1 MKNNINAFSNK
12 YASIILMYFILIII
26 TIFLSIKAPYFLTW
40 KNFINILEANSYKMI
55 LAIGMTFIISSGAI
69 DLSVGSIISLSA
81 IVMAMSM
88 KSGYSVLGGILIGIT
103 VGIILGFFNGTIIH
117 LTGINSLIITL
128 ATASIFRGLSLIL
141 TKGTPI
147 TKFDP
152 LFLYLGTGDL
162 FGMEPGVCF
171 AIVILVIA
179 IPLMYSMKWGN
190 YLKTLGGNEKA
201 LKRTGVRTGWYRVSS
216 YIYMGVMAS
225 IVGIIITARLNSAE
239 PNAGLG
245 MELDAVTAV
254 IMGGTPLSGG
264 KASLAG
270 TVIAVFLLGLI
281 RNGLTI
287 MSVSSFYQQFVTGSI
302 LLFAILIAEIKE
314 HKTV

>member
-12 YASIILMYFILIII
+12 YASIILMCFILIII

-201 LKRTGVRTGWYRVSS
+201 LKRTGFRTGWYRVSS

>member
-1 MKNNINAFSNK
+1 MKNNIKVLSNK
-12 YASIILMYFILIII
+12 YASIILMCFILITI
-26 TIFLSIKAPYFLTW
+26 TIFLSIKEPYFLTL

-55 LAIGMTFIISSGAI
+55 LAIGMTFIIASGAI

-81 IVMAMSM
+81 IVMGISM
-88 KSGYSVLGGILIGIT
+88 KSGVNVFSGILIGIT
-103 VGIILGFFNGTIIH
+103 LGIILGLFNGTIIH
-117 LTGINSLIITL
+117 LTSINSLIITL
-128 ATASIFRGLSLIL
+128 ATSSIFRGLSLIL
-141 TKGTPI
+141 TRGTPI
-147 TKFDP
+147 TKFDSS
-152 LFLYLGTGDL
+152 FLYLGTGDL
-162 FGMEPGVCF
+162 FGMEPGVF
-171 AIVILVIA
+171 ISIVILVIA

-216 YIYMGVMAS
+216 YMYMGVMAS

-281 RNGLTI
+281 RNGLTV
-287 MSVSSFYQQFVTGSI
+287 MSVSSFYQQFVMGLI

>member
-1 MKNNINAFSNK
+1 MKNNIKVLSNK
-12 YASIILMYFILIII
+12 YASIILMCFILITI
-26 TIFLSIKAPYFLTW
+26 TIFLSIKEPYFLTL

-55 LAIGMTFIISSGAI
+55 LAIGMTFIIASGAI

-81 IVMAMSM
+81 IVMGISM
-88 KSGYSVLGGILIGIT
+88 KSGVNVFSGILIGIT
-103 VGIILGFFNGTIIH
+103 LGIILGLFNGTIIH
-117 LTGINSLIITL
+117 LTSINSLIITL
-128 ATASIFRGLSLIL
+128 ATSSIFRGLSLIL
-141 TKGTPI
+141 TRGTPI
-147 TKFDP
+147 TKFDSS
-152 LFLYLGTGDL
+152 FLYLGTGDL
-162 FGMEPGVCF
+162 FGMEPGVF
-171 AIVILVIA
+171 ISIVILVIA

-216 YIYMGVMAS
+216 YMYMGVMAS

-281 RNGLTI
+281 RNGLTV
-287 MSVSSFYQQFVTGSI
+287 MSVSSFYQQLVTGLI
-302 LLFAILIAEIKE
+302 LLVSILIAEIKE

>member
-1 MKNNINAFSNK
+1 MKNNIKVLSNK
-12 YASIILMYFILIII
+12 YASIILMCFILITI
-26 TIFLSIKAPYFLTW
+26 TIFLSIKEPYFLTL

-55 LAIGMTFIISSGAI
+55 LAIGMTFIIASGAI

-81 IVMAMSM
+81 IVMGISM
-88 KSGYSVLGGILIGIT
+88 KSGVNVFSGILIGIT
-103 VGIILGFFNGTIIH
+103 LGIILGLFNGTIIH
-117 LTGINSLIITL
+117 LTSINSLIITL
-128 ATASIFRGLSLIL
+128 ATSSIFRGLSLIL
-141 TKGTPI
+141 TRGTPI
-147 TKFDP
+147 TKFDSS
-152 LFLYLGTGDL
+152 FLYLGTGDL
-162 FGMEPGVCF
+162 FGMEPGVF
-171 AIVILVIA
+171 ISIVILVIA

-216 YIYMGVMAS
+216 YMYMGVMAS

-270 TVIAVFLLGLI
+270 TAIAVFLLGLI
-281 RNGLTI
+281 RNGLTV
-287 MSVSSFYQQFVTGSI
+287 MSVSSFYQQFVTGLI

>member
-1 MKNNINAFSNK
+1 MKNNIKVLSNK
-12 YASIILMYFILIII
+12 YASIILMCFIII
-26 TIFLSIKAPYFLTW
+26 IISIFLSIKEPYFLTW

-55 LAIGMTFIISSGAI
+55 LAIGMTFIIASGAI
-69 DLSVGSIISLSA
+69 DLSVGSIVSLSA
-81 IVMAMSM
+81 IVMAISM
-88 KSGYSVLGGILIGIT
+88 KSGVNVFSGILIGIT
-103 VGIILGFFNGTIIH
+103 LGIILGFFNGTIIH
-117 LTGINSLIITL
+117 ITGINSLIITL

-152 LFLYLGTGDL
+152 SFLYLGTGDL
-162 FGMEPGVCF
+162 FGMEPGVF
-171 AIVILVIA
+171 ISIVILVIA

-216 YIYMGVMAS
+216 YMYMGTMAS
-225 IVGIIITARLNSAE
+225 TVGIIITARLNSAE